1 MTRKERIGRM
11 YGTHG
16 IRGEGK
22 GKEEGEEKEKEEN
35 RGAVVTVYST
45 RRFL

>member
-1 MTRKERIGRM
+1 M

-22 GKEEGEEKEKEEN
+22 GKEEDEEKEKEEN
-35 RGAVVTVYST
+35 RGAVVTVYSM

>member
-1 MTRKERIGRM
+1 M